1 MTTCDKVCSKWIK
14 LPGLPDDFSIGSV
27 LSINEHEFIAT
38 SRYHSNGIYKY
49 NMNKDEFLRFFKY
62 SAQWLVFHTH
72 AAINQMEQEVYLYS
86 AYSGNIRILN
96 LQTNEYHF
104 HTFSGDSDSNFLFIN
119 NHFHIIN
126 NYNKHAIV
134 NYKQNTQT
142 LDIISD
148 TLQSEDSTSL
158 SSQSVIYIPSKQ
170 SILLLGGTDEE
181 DTLTKELWIY
191 SLKTQK
197 WKMINNVIFEGYW
210 FSAVLSS
217 NEQYII
223 LFGGQ
228 NDSKKYDDP
237 VDDIFVLD
245 IKDDNAFKLKKST
258 MRCPQPGECHG
269 VRTGGIN
276 SKSDILV
283 IGFIKKCFKEN
294 ELKNIQLPPL
304 YIMKLIANWY
314 SMEMIHWISK
324 GGNEHYCIK
333 LKDILSTT
341 S

>member
-1 MTTCDKVCSKWIK
+1 MTTCDKIDPRWIK
-14 LPGLPDDFSIGSV
+14 LSGLPKDLSIRSV

-38 SRYHSNGIYKY
+38 STKRSTGIYKY
-49 NMNKDEFLRFFKY
+49 NMNKDEFAQFFKY
-62 SAQWLVFHTH
+62 SKQMFPFHNA
-72 AAINQMEQEVYLYS
+72 AAINQMQQEVYLFD
-86 AYSGNIRILN
+86 GGITVLN
-96 LQTNEYHF
+96 LKTNEYKHDI
-104 HTFSGDSDSNFLFIN
+104 DSYCANSDAGVLFIN

-126 NYNKHAIV
+126 NYYKHAII
-134 NYKQNTQT
+134 NYKQDTQT
-142 LDIISD
+142 LEIISD
-148 TLQSEDSTSL
+148 TLQSQNSTHL
-158 SSQSVIYIPSKQ
+158 TDQSVIYIPSKQ
-170 SILLLGGTDEE
+170 SILLLGGLYEH